1 MPTLT
6 SRNNKAKRD
15 KQKRGGK
22 GASGLKSKSKKREE
36 QVAAIV
42 EDAAEELAEEV
53 YTPDTPETEE
63 RVVPPRQEI
72 ERATPFSDG
81 IVAAS
86 LADLVMVPHASG
98 SEVELT
104 RGFLRYF
111 AATGTYIGSMSS
123 KLSFMK
129 KKGGTL
135 L

>member
-15 KQKRGGK
+15 KQKRGDK

-42 EDAAEELAEEV
+42 EEASEELAEEV
-53 YTPDTPETEE
+53 YVPDTSETEE
-63 RVVPPRQEI
+63 RVVPRQEV